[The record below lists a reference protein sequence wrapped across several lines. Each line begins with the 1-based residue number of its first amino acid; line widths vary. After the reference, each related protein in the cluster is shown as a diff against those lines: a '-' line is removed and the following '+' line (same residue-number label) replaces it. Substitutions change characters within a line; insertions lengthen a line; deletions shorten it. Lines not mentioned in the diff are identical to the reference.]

1 MLKVEYI
8 LQYVYCEI
16 KNTFIG
22 YILFKDSYMH
32 ISQQNKSSSLDVL
45 SKYYLFLWSF
55 SIYKGFNSFLHD
67 YIKPFIKLVKGDLNK
82 QYIFK
87 VPQNVPVKFV
97 PVNVPTQAPQYQHL
111 PVQYAP
117 NYGYHLQGI

>member
-16 KNTFIG
+16 KNTSIG

-55 SIYKGFNSFLHD
+55 LIYKGFNSFLHD